1 MAIMS
6 HGFNKTEAATSVSAP
21 VTVNSG
27 LQVVVGTAPVNMLA
41 DPAAAVNTPLYAATF
56 KEASAAVGY
65 SSDFAKYTLCDAVSA
80 SFQVMGVGPVI
91 LINVLD
97 PANPK
102 HVSAMTT
109 KTVQVNDGIAT
120 IEETGILLN
129 KLVVKKDN
137 TNLVADTDY
146 TASFNDDGTVSIALI
161 TGGAGDGATNLSVS
175 GSILDPTKVTAADI
189 VGGVSASTGAE
200 TGLEVVRQVF
210 PKLGMV
216 PGIILAPRFSKDAL
230 VCAAM
235 QAKCRKIN
243 GVFDA
248 VCYVDIDSSASGA
261 RKYTDVAGQ
270 KVKQGATSREAY
282 ALWLYGKVGTT
293 VYSGSTLAAAATV
306 YNDSLYND
314 TPNAS
319 PSNVSVPISSA
330 CLEDG
335 TEVLLDQEQ
344 GNVLNDQGVAT
355 FIRSGDFV
363 VWGNETCCYPK
374 NTDPKDAFLCVRRF
388 FNHSWTSF
396 VLDNQSKLDKPMN
409 KKRLQSIID
418 SENMKGAVYESTEVC
433 ASYSMK
439 ADPDRNTTAELVAGH
454 YSFYQYCTP
463 FPPFKQINNTQ
474 EYEAGALTS
483 ALTL

>member
-1 MAIMS
+1 MAIS

-21 VTVNSG
+21 VSVNSG
-27 LQVVVGTAPVNMLA
+27 LQVIVGTAPVNLLD
-41 DPAAAVNTPLYAATF
+41 DPAAAVNTPLLANTF
-56 KEASAAVGY
+56 KEAAAAVGY
-65 SSDFAKYTLCDAVSA
+65 SDDFAKYTLCDAISA
-80 SFQVMGVGPVI
+80 SFQVMGVAPVV

-97 PANPK
+97 PAK
-102 HVSAMTT
+102 HTT
-109 KTVQVNDGIAT
+109 EMKTKSVQVNDGVAE
-120 IEETGILLN
+120 IEETGILLGT
-129 KLVVKKDN
+129 LVVKKEN
-137 TNLVADTDY
+137 TALVANEDY
-146 TASFNDDGTVSIALI
+146 TASFNDDGTVNIAI
-161 TGGAGDGATNLSVS
+161 VTGGKGDGATTLTVT

-189 VGGVSASTGAE
+189 VGGVSTSTGAE

-216 PGIILAPRFSKDAL
+216 PGIILAPRFSKDPL

-248 VCYVDIDSSASGA
+248 VCYIDIDSSATGA
-261 RKYTDVAGQ
+261 KKYTDVAGQ

-282 ALWLYGKVGTT
+282 ALWLYGKIGTAI
-293 VYSGSTLAAAATV
+293 YSGSALAAAATV

-314 TPNAS
+314 CPNAS
-319 PSNVSVPISSA
+319 PSNVSVPISAA

-335 TEVLLDQEQ
+335 TEVLMDQEQ
-344 GNVLNDQGVAT
+344 GNVLNEQGVAT

-388 FNHSWTSF
+388 FNHTWTQF
-396 VLDNQSKLDKPMN
+396 VLSNQSKLDKPMN

-418 SENMKGAVYESTEVC
+418 SENMKGSVYVSTEVC

-463 FPPFKQINNTQ
+463 FPPFKQINNTM
-474 EYEAGALTS
+474 EYEAGALAS
-483 ALTL
+483 ALSL